1 MILEGGKKVR
11 AGLVEEEDSSNV
23 VKTLRCGAIIE
34 TCEEQ
39 IGSDSSLYVRLKD
52 GSGWTTVCTGDDP
65 PGRYMEEL
73 DPVSAAAELL
83 LPEYRLLDATFA
95 ANIDEVRD
103 LLAQYPNI
111 VATQVLVHLK
121 YT

>member
-1 MILEGGKKVR
+1 MR

-65 PGRYMEEL
+65 LDRYMEEL

-83 LPEYRLLDATFA
+83 LPEYRRLDATFA